1 MRAALTAATALFSL
15 LAAPALA
22 QESLL
27 AVSTSE
33 KADAA
38 TVVIYRDQPVNTVEL
53 MERSRQPWSRLDR
66 EGLAL
71 IVETRTVDVP
81 AGDAV
86 IRFEGVSTGIVP
98 QSVTIEGLPSA
109 VLEQNADFDLLTPG
123 SLLDKSIGDT
133 VQVVR
138 TNPANGRQEVRTAVV
153 RSGGAGAVL
162 EIDGKYEVLSCSGM
176 IERVIFEDVPEGLS
190 DQPTLSIRTRAPA
203 PGRYTVTLAYL
214 STGLQWSTDYVA
226 RLSPD
231 GRTLDLTGWLT
242 LANFGGTTFP
252 DAPVQVVAGD
262 LQTTGRSVPV
272 DPVVRRRS
280 PGCWPQ
286 DTTSNG
292 VNPDMRDDWY
302 PPVAPPPPMAPPPP
316 AMMVPMAREDAI
328 VVTGSRIARQE
339 ELGDYKIYTLPSPTT
354 VAARQTK
361 QVRFLEREDVPYD
374 RVNRHWIGAW
384 GMTAGEAA
392 DESTP
397 QVVFRLR
404 NTEAGGLGIALPGG
418 NWSLRQITP
427 DGRSVLAGEANTQ
440 DRPVGLPLELARG
453 EASDVRV
460 RTRVT
465 GDGERT
471 RGALTTQWRE
481 VEVVVSNLGGEAE
494 TVELIPQEFSQTG
507 FRVVRQNLRSA
518 VTDSGWPAWTLT
530 VPPGESATL
539 TYRYEVTE

>member
-1 MRAALTAATALFSL
+1 MRAALLAAGALFSL
-15 LAAPALA
+15 LAAPAFA
-22 QESLL
+22 QT
-27 AVSTSE
+27 VSTSDRP
-33 KADAA
+33 DAA
-38 TVVIYRDQPVNTVEL
+38 TVVIYRDQPVDTVQL
-53 MERSRQPWSRLDR
+53 MERSRQSWSRLDR

-71 IVETRTVDVP
+71 IVETRTIDVP

-98 QSVTIEGLPSA
+98 QSVTIQGLPSA

-123 SLLDKSIGDT
+123 SLLDKSIGDV
-133 VQVVR
+133 VQVVS
-138 TNPANGRQEVRTAVV
+138 TNPVTGREEVRTAVV

-162 EIDGKYEVLSCSGM
+162 EVDGTFEALSCSGQ
-176 IERVIFEDVPEGLS
+176 IQRVVFEDVPEGLS
-190 DQPTLSIRTRAPA
+190 DQPTLSIRTRSPT
-203 PGRYTVTLAYL
+203 PGRHTVTLAYL

-242 LANFGGTTFP
+242 LANFGGTSFP

-262 LQTTGRSVPV
+262 VRTTGRSVPV

-286 DTTSNG
+286 DTTTNG

-316 AMMVPMAREDAI
+316 AMAAPAMRADEI
-328 VVTGSRIARQE
+328 VVTGSRVRMAEQG

-361 QVRFLEREDVPYD
+361 QVRFLEREAVPYD
-374 RVNRHWIGAW
+374 RVNRAWIASLWESG
-384 GMTAGEAA
+384 GEAA
-392 DESTP
+392 DSTT

-418 NWSLRQITP
+418 KWSLRQITP
-427 DGRSVLAGEANTQ
+427 DGRSVLAGEARTQ
-440 DRPVGLPLELARG
+440 DRPIGLPIELLRS
-453 EASDVRV
+453 ETSDVRV

-465 GDGERT
+465 ADGERT

-481 VEVVVSNLGGEAE
+481 VEVVVSNLGDDAE
-494 TVELIPQEFSQTG
+494 TVELVPPEFNQTG
-507 FRVVRQNLRSA
+507 FRIVRQSERSA
-518 VTDSGWPAWTLT
+518 VTDSGWPAWTLN
-530 VPPGESATL
+530 VPPGETRTL
-539 TYRYEVTE
+539 TYRYELTE

>member
-1 MRAALTAATALFSL
+1 MRAALMAATALFSL

-22 QESLL
+22 QT
-27 AVSTSE
+27 VSTSE
-33 KADAA
+33 KADTA
-38 TVVIYRDQPVNTVEL
+38 TVVIYRDQPVDTVDL
-53 MERSRQPWSRLDR
+53 MERSRQSWNRLDR

-71 IVETRTVDVP
+71 IVETRTIDLP

-162 EIDGKYEVLSCSGM
+162 EIDGKYEALSCSGL
-176 IERVIFEDVPEGLS
+176 IQRVIFEDVPEGLS
-190 DQPTLSIRTRAPA
+190 DQPTLSIRTRSDA

-262 LQTTGRSVPV
+262 LQTTGQSVPV

-286 DTTSNG
+286 DTTTNG
-292 VNPDMRDDWY
+292 VNPDMKDMYEDFY
-302 PPVAPPPPMAPPPP
+302 PPVSPPPPP
-316 AMMVPMAREDAI
+316 APAPPAMRARADADEV

-361 QVRFLEREDVPYD
+361 QVRFLERTAIPYD
-374 RVNRHWIGAW
+374 RVNRQWIGSLW
-384 GMTAGEAA
+384 ESPNETETA
-392 DESTP
+392 TP
-397 QVVFRLR
+397 RVVFRLR

-418 NWSLRQITP
+418 NWSLRQIMA
-427 DGRSVLAGEANTQ
+427 DGRSVLAGEAETE
-440 DRPVGLPLELARG
+440 DRPVGLPLELTRG
-453 EASDVRV
+453 DASDVQV
-460 RTRVT
+460 RMRVT
-465 GDGERT
+465 ADGERT
-471 RGALTTQWRE
+471 RGALITAWRE
-481 VEVVVSNLGGEAE
+481 VEVVVSNLGGDAE
-494 TVELIPQEFSQTG
+494 TVELIPREFNQTG
-507 FRVVRQNLRSA
+507 FRIVRESTPSA
-518 VTDSGWPAWTLT
+518 VTDAGWPAWTLT
-530 VPPGESATL
+530 VPPGESVTL

>member
-1 MRAALTAATALFSL
+1 
-15 LAAPALA
+15 
-22 QESLL
+22 
-27 AVSTSE
+27 
-33 KADAA
+33 
-38 TVVIYRDQPVNTVEL
+38 
-53 MERSRQPWSRLDR
+53 
-66 EGLAL
+66 
-71 IVETRTVDVP
+71 
-81 AGDAV
+81 V

-162 EIDGKYEVLSCSGM
+162 EIDGKYEALSCSGM

-203 PGRYTVTLAYL
+203 AGRYTVTLAYL

-272 DPVVRRRS
+272 DPVVRRRN

-286 DTTSNG
+286 DTTTNG
-292 VNPDMRDDWY
+292 VNPDMGDEYGGYY
-302 PPVAPPPPMAPPPP
+302 PPVMAPPPPSAPPPPMA
-316 AMMVPMAREDAI
+316 ARTVDEI

-361 QVRFLEREDVPYD
+361 QVRFLERTAVPYD
-374 RVNRHWIGAW
+374 RVNRQWIGSLW
-384 GMTAGEAA
+384 DGSGETAA
-392 DESTP
+392 SP

-418 NWSLRQITP
+418 AWSLRQITP
-427 DGRSVLAGEANTQ
+427 DGRSVLAGEAETQ

-465 GDGERT
+465 ADGERT

-481 VEVVVSNLGGEAE
+481 IEVVVSNLGGDAE
-494 TVELIPQEFSQTG
+494 MVELIPQEFGETG
-507 FRVVRQNLRSA
+507 FRITRQSIRSA
-518 VTDSGWPAWTLT
+518 DTDSGWPAWTLT

>member
-1 MRAALTAATALFSL
+1 MRAALMAATALFSL

-22 QESLL
+22 QT
-27 AVSTSE
+27 VSTSE
-33 KADAA
+33 KADTA
-38 TVVIYRDQPVNTVEL
+38 TVVIYRDQPVDTVDL
-53 MERSRQPWSRLDR
+53 MERSRQSWNRLDR

-71 IVETRTVDVP
+71 IVETRTIDLP

-162 EIDGKYEVLSCSGM
+162 EIDGKYEALSCSGL
-176 IERVIFEDVPEGLS
+176 IQRVIFEEVPEGLS
-190 DQPTLSIRTRAPA
+190 DQPTLSIRTRSDA

-242 LANFGGTTFP
+242 LANFGGTSFP

-272 DPVVRRRS
+272 DPVLRRRS

-286 DTTSNG
+286 DTTTNG
-292 VNPDMRDDWY
+292 VNPDMKDAYSDY
-302 PPVAPPPPMAPPPP
+302 PVAVPAPPAPPAPPV
-316 AMMVPMAREDAI
+316 MARAAAEDGI
-328 VVTGSRIARQE
+328 VVTGSRLARQE

-361 QVRFLEREDVPYD
+361 QVRFLERTAVPYD
-374 RVNRHWIGAW
+374 RVARQWIGSLW
-384 GMTAGEAA
+384 ETPGET
-392 DESTP
+392 ETSTP
-397 QVVFRLR
+397 RLVFRLR

-418 NWSLRQITP
+418 NWSLRQIMP
-427 DGRSVLAGEANTQ
+427 DGRSVLAGEAETE
-440 DRPVGLPLELARG
+440 DRPVGLPLELTRG
-453 EASDVRV
+453 DASDVQV
-460 RTRVT
+460 RMRVT
-465 GDGERT
+465 ADGERT
-471 RGALTTQWRE
+471 RGALITAWRE
-481 VEVVVSNLGGEAE
+481 VEVVVSNLGGDAE
-494 TVELIPQEFSQTG
+494 TVELIPREFNQTG
-507 FRVVRQNLRSA
+507 FRIVRESTPSA
-518 VTDSGWPAWTLT
+518 VTDAGWPAWTLT
-530 VPPGESATL
+530 VPPGESVTL

>member
-1 MRAALTAATALFSL
+1 LTVRAALLAATALISL
-15 LAAPALA
+15 LAAPAFA
-22 QESLL
+22 QTT
-27 AVSTSE
+27 STSE
-33 KADAA
+33 KADTA
-38 TVVIYRDQPVNTVEL
+38 TVVIYRDRPVDTVEL
-53 MERSRQPWSRLDR
+53 IERSRQSWSRLDR

-71 IVETRTVDVP
+71 IVETRTIDVP
-81 AGDAV
+81 SGDAV

-138 TNPANGRQEVRTAVV
+138 TNPATGREEVRTAVV
-153 RSGGAGAVL
+153 RSGGGGAVL
-162 EIDGKYEVLSCSGM
+162 EIDGRYEALSCSGL
-176 IERVIFEDVPEGLS
+176 IQRVIFEDVPEGLS

-203 PGRYTVTLAYL
+203 AGRYTVTLAYL

-242 LANFGGTTFP
+242 LANFGGTSFP
-252 DAPVQVVAGD
+252 DAPVQVVAGEIR
-262 LQTTGRSVPV
+262 TTGRSVPV

-286 DTTSNG
+286 DTTTNG
-292 VNPDMRDDWY
+292 ENPDMKDAYGDY
-302 PPVAPPPPMAPPPP
+302 PVAVPAPPSPPAPPVMMRAQ
-316 AMMVPMAREDAI
+316 AMEDGI
-328 VVTGSRIARQE
+328 VVTGSRIAQQG

-361 QVRFLEREDVPYD
+361 QVRFLERTAVPYE
-374 RVNRHWIGAW
+374 RVNRQWIGTLW
-384 GMTAGEAA
+384 EGPGET
-392 DESTP
+392 ETSTP

-404 NTEAGGLGIALPGG
+404 NTEVGGLGIALPGG

-427 DGRSVLAGEANTQ
+427 EGRSVLAGEAETE
-440 DRPVGLPLELARG
+440 DRPVGLPFELARG
-453 EASDVRV
+453 DASDVQV

-465 GDGERT
+465 ADGERT
-471 RGALTTQWRE
+471 RRALTTQWRE
-481 VEVVVSNLGGEAE
+481 VEVVVSNLGADAE
-494 TVELIPQEFSQTG
+494 MVELAPQEFRQTG
-507 FRVVRQNLRSA
+507 FRITRQSRPSA
-518 VTDSGWPAWTLT
+518 ITDGGYPAWTLT
-530 VPPGESATL
+530 VPPGESVTL
-539 TYRYEVTE
+539 TWRYEVSE

>member
-1 MRAALTAATALFSL
+1 MRAALMAATALISL

-22 QESLL
+22 QT
-27 AVSTSE
+27 VTTSA
-33 KADAA
+33 KADTA
-38 TVVIYRDQPVNTVEL
+38 TVVIYRDQPVDTVEL
-53 MERSRQPWSRLDR
+53 MERSRQSWNRLDR

-71 IVETRTVDVP
+71 IVETRTIDVP

-162 EIDGKYEVLSCSGM
+162 EIDGKYEALSCSGM

-203 PGRYTVTLAYL
+203 AGRYTVTLAYL

-252 DAPVQVVAGD
+252 AAPVQVVAGD

-272 DPVVRRRS
+272 DPVVRRQN

-286 DTTSNG
+286 DTTTNG
-292 VNPDMRDDWY
+292 VNPDMRDRYADFSGGY
-302 PPVAPPPPMAPPPP
+302 PPPPSPPPPVMAPP
-316 AMMVPMAREDAI
+316 MAARNVDEI

-361 QVRFLEREDVPYD
+361 QVRFLERTAVPYD
-374 RVNRHWIGAW
+374 RVNRQWIGSLW
-384 GMTAGEAA
+384 ESL
-392 DESTP
+392 DEPETSSP
-397 QVVFRLR
+397 RVVFRLR

-427 DGRSVLAGEANTQ
+427 DGRSVLAGEAETQ
-440 DRPVGLPLELARG
+440 DRPVGLPLELERG

-465 GDGERT
+465 ADGERT

-481 VEVVVSNLGGEAE
+481 VEVVVSNVGGDAE
-494 TVELIPQEFSQTG
+494 TVELIPDEFNQTG
-507 FRVVRQNLRSA
+507 FRITRQSVRSA
-518 VTDSGWPAWTLT
+518 VTESGWPAWTLT
-530 VPPGESATL
+530 VPPGQSATL

>member
-1 MRAALTAATALFSL
+1 MRAALMAATALISL

-22 QESLL
+22 QT
-27 AVSTSE
+27 VTTSA
-33 KADAA
+33 KADTA
-38 TVVIYRDQPVNTVEL
+38 TVVIYRDQPVDTVEL
-53 MERSRQPWSRLDR
+53 MERSRQSWNTLDR

-71 IVETRTVDVP
+71 IVETRTIDVP

-98 QSVTIEGLPSA
+98 QSVTIQGLPSA

-123 SLLDKSIGDT
+123 SLLDKSIGESVT
-133 VQVVR
+133 VVQ
-138 TNPANGRQEVRTAVV
+138 TNPATGRQELRTAVV

-162 EIDGKYEVLSCSGM
+162 EIDGKFEALSCSGL
-176 IERVIFEDVPEGLS
+176 IQRVVFEDVPEGLS

-242 LANFGGTTFP
+242 LANFGGTSFP

-286 DTTSNG
+286 DTTTNG
-292 VNPDMRDDWY
+292 VNPDMGDVYADYY
-302 PPVAPPPPMAPPPP
+302 PPVMAPPPP
-316 AMMVPMAREDAI
+316 APPAMMRPPVSEDSI
-328 VVTGSRIARQE
+328 VVTGSRIARQA

-361 QVRFLEREDVPYD
+361 QVRFLERGEVPYD
-374 RVNRHWIGAW
+374 RVNRRWIG
-384 GMTAGEAA
+384 TLYETPGET
-392 DESTP
+392 ETSTP
-397 QVVFRLR
+397 QVVFRLK

-427 DGRSVLAGEANTQ
+427 DGRSVLAGEAETQ
-440 DRPVGLPLELARG
+440 DRPVGLPLELERG

-465 GDGERT
+465 ADGDRT

-481 VEVVVSNLGGEAE
+481 VEVVVSNLGGDVE
-494 TVELIPQEFSQTG
+494 TVELIPQEFGDTG
-507 FRVVRQNLRSA
+507 FRITRQSILSA
-518 VTDSGWPAWTLT
+518 ITDAGWPAWTLT

-539 TYRYEVTE
+539 TYRYEVTD

>member
-1 MRAALTAATALFSL
+1 MRAALMAATALISL

-22 QESLL
+22 QT
-27 AVSTSE
+27 VSTSE
-33 KADAA
+33 KADTA
-38 TVVIYRDQPVNTVEL
+38 TVVIYRDQPVDTVDL
-53 MERSRQPWSRLDR
+53 MERSRQSWNTLDR

-71 IVETRTVDVP
+71 IVETRTIDVP

-162 EIDGKYEVLSCSGM
+162 EIDGKYEALSCSGL
-176 IERVIFEDVPEGLS
+176 IQRVIFEDVPEGLS
-190 DQPTLSIRTRAPA
+190 DQPTLSIRTRSDA

-262 LQTTGRSVPV
+262 LQTTGQSVPV

-286 DTTSNG
+286 DTTTNG
-292 VNPDMRDDWY
+292 VNPDMKDMYEDFY
-302 PPVAPPPPMAPPPP
+302 PPVSPPPPP
-316 AMMVPMAREDAI
+316 APAPPAMRARADADEV

-361 QVRFLEREDVPYD
+361 QVRFLERTAVPYD
-374 RVNRHWIGAW
+374 RVARQWIGSLW
-384 GMTAGEAA
+384 ETPGET
-392 DESTP
+392 ETSTP
-397 QVVFRLR
+397 RLVFRLR

-418 NWSLRQITP
+418 NWSLRQIMP
-427 DGRSVLAGEANTQ
+427 DGRSVLAGEAEIE
-440 DRPVGLPLELARG
+440 DRPVGLPLELTRG
-453 EASDVRV
+453 DASDVQV
-460 RTRVT
+460 RMRVT
-465 GDGERT
+465 ADGERT
-471 RGALTTQWRE
+471 RGALITAWRE
-481 VEVVVSNLGGEAE
+481 VEVVVSNLGGDAE
-494 TVELIPQEFSQTG
+494 TVELIPREFNQTG
-507 FRVVRQNLRSA
+507 FRIVRESTPSA
-518 VTDSGWPAWTLT
+518 VTDAGWPAWTLT
-530 VPPGESATL
+530 VPPGESVTL

>member
-1 MRAALTAATALFSL
+1 MRAALLAATAVFSL

-22 QESLL
+22 QT
-27 AVSTSE
+27 VSTSE
-33 KADAA
+33 RADTA
-38 TVVIYRDQPVNTVEL
+38 TVVIYRDRPVDTVEL
-53 MERSRQPWSRLDR
+53 MERSRQSWNRLDR

-98 QSVTIEGLPSA
+98 QSVTIAGLPSA

-138 TNPANGRQEVRTAVV
+138 TNPANGRQEVRPAVV
-153 RSGGAGAVL
+153 RSGGSGAVL
-162 EIDGKYEVLSCSGM
+162 EIDGKYEALSCSGL

-190 DQPTLSIRTRAPA
+190 DQPTLSIRTRSLT

-272 DPVVRRRS
+272 DPVVRLRR

-286 DTTSNG
+286 DTTTNG
-292 VNPDMRDDWY
+292 VNPDMKDMYGGYY
-302 PPVAPPPPMAPPPP
+302 PPVMAPPPP
-316 AMMVPMAREDAI
+316 SPPAPPRPAAMRATDEI
-328 VVTGSRIARQE
+328 VVTGSRIAEQG
-339 ELGDYKIYTLPSPTT
+339 ELGDYKVYTLPSPTT

-361 QVRFLEREDVPYD
+361 QVRFLEREAVPYE
-374 RVNRHWIGAW
+374 RVNRQWIGSLW
-384 GMTAGEAA
+384 ETPGETDA
-392 DESTP
+392 STP

-404 NTEAGGLGIALPGG
+404 NTEAGGLGVALPGG

-427 DGRSVLAGEANTQ
+427 EGRSVLAGEAETR
-440 DRPVGLPLELARG
+440 DRPVGLPLELERG
-453 EASDVRV
+453 EASDVQV
-460 RTRVT
+460 RTRVVA
-465 GDGERT
+465 DGERT
-471 RGALTTQWRE
+471 RGVLTTAWRE
-481 VEVVVSNLGGEAE
+481 VEVVVSNLGGDPEM
-494 TVELIPQEFSQTG
+494 VELIPMEFNQTG
-507 FRVVRQNLRSA
+507 FRIVRQSVRSA
-518 VTDSGWPAWTLT
+518 VTESGWPAWTLT
-530 VPPGESATL
+530 VPPGESRTL

>member
-1 MRAALTAATALFSL
+1 MRAALMAATALFSL

-22 QESLL
+22 QT
-27 AVSTSE
+27 VSTSE
-33 KADAA
+33 KADTA
-38 TVVIYRDQPVNTVEL
+38 TVVIYRDQPVDTIEL
-53 MERSRQPWSRLDR
+53 MERSRQSWNTLDR

-71 IVETRTVDVP
+71 IVETRTIDLP

-138 TNPANGRQEVRTAVV
+138 TNPGNGRQEVRTAVV

-162 EIDGKYEVLSCSGM
+162 EIDGKFEALSCSGL
-176 IERVIFEDVPEGLS
+176 IQRVIFEDVPEGLS
-190 DQPTLSIRTRAPA
+190 DQPTLSIRTRSDA

-242 LANFGGTTFP
+242 LANFGGTSFP

-286 DTTSNG
+286 DTTTNG
-292 VNPDMRDDWY
+292 VNPDMKDTYEEFY
-302 PPVAPPPPMAPPPP
+302 PPVSPPPPP
-316 AMMVPMAREDAI
+316 APAPPAMRARADADEV

-361 QVRFLEREDVPYD
+361 QVRFLERTAIPYD
-374 RVNRHWIGAW
+374 RVNRQWIGSLW
-384 GMTAGEAA
+384 ESPNETETA
-392 DESTP
+392 TP
-397 QVVFRLR
+397 RVVFRLR

-418 NWSLRQITP
+418 NWSLRQIMP
-427 DGRSVLAGEANTQ
+427 DGRSVLAGEAETR
-440 DRPVGLPLELARG
+440 DLPVSLPLELERG
-453 EASDVRV
+453 DASDVQI

-471 RGALTTQWRE
+471 RRALTTQWRE
-481 VEVVVSNLGGEAE
+481 VEVVVSNLGGDAE
-494 TVELIPQEFSQTG
+494 TVELIPREFNQTG
-507 FRVVRQNLRSA
+507 FRIVRESTPSA
-518 VTDSGWPAWTLT
+518 VTDAGWPAWTLT
-530 VPPGESATL
+530 VPPGESVTL

>member
-1 MRAALTAATALFSL
+1 MRAALMAATALISL

-22 QESLL
+22 QT
-27 AVSTSE
+27 VSTSE
-33 KADAA
+33 KADVA
-38 TVVIYRDQPVNTVEL
+38 TVVIYRDQPVDTVEL
-53 MERSRQPWSRLDR
+53 MERSRQSWNRLDR

-71 IVETRTVDVP
+71 IVETRTIDVP

-162 EIDGKYEVLSCSGM
+162 EIDGKYEALSCSGM

-203 PGRYTVTLAYL
+203 AGRYTVTLAYL

-272 DPVVRRRS
+272 DPVVRRRN

-286 DTTSNG
+286 DTTTNG
-292 VNPDMRDDWY
+292 VNPDMGDEYGGYY
-302 PPVAPPPPMAPPPP
+302 PPVMAPPPPSAPPPPMA
-316 AMMVPMAREDAI
+316 ARTVDEI

-361 QVRFLEREDVPYD
+361 QVRFLERTAVPYD
-374 RVNRHWIGAW
+374 RVNRQWIGSLW
-384 GMTAGEAA
+384 DGSGETAA
-392 DESTP
+392 SP

-418 NWSLRQITP
+418 AWSLRQITP
-427 DGRSVLAGEANTQ
+427 DGRSVLAGEAETQ

-465 GDGERT
+465 ADGERT
-471 RGALTTQWRE
+471 RGALTTQRRE
-481 VEVVVSNLGGEAE
+481 IEVVVSNLGGDAE
-494 TVELIPQEFSQTG
+494 MVELIPQEFGETG
-507 FRVVRQNLRSA
+507 FRITRQSIRSA

>member
-1 MRAALTAATALFSL
+1 MRAALMAATALFSL

-22 QESLL
+22 QT
-27 AVSTSE
+27 VSTSE
-33 KADAA
+33 KADTA
-38 TVVIYRDQPVNTVEL
+38 TVVIYRDQPVDTVEL
-53 MERSRQPWSRLDR
+53 MERSRQSWSRLDR

-71 IVETRTVDVP
+71 IVETRTIDVP

-123 SLLDKSIGDT
+123 ALLDKSIGDSVT
-133 VQVVR
+133 VVQ
-138 TNPANGRQEVRTAVV
+138 TNPATGREEVRTAVV

-162 EIDGKYEVLSCSGM
+162 EIDGRYEALSCSGL
-176 IERVIFEDVPEGLS
+176 IQRVIFEDVPEGLS
-190 DQPTLSIRTRAPA
+190 DQPSLSIRTRSDA

-242 LANFGGTTFP
+242 LANFGGTSFP

-272 DPVVRRRS
+272 DPVLRRRS

-286 DTTSNG
+286 DTTTNG
-292 VNPDMRDDWY
+292 VNPDMKDAYGDY
-302 PPVAPPPPMAPPPP
+302 PVAVPAPPAPPPPP
-316 AMMVPMAREDAI
+316 AMARAPETEVYDI
-328 VVTGSRIARQE
+328 VVTGSRIAEQG
-339 ELGDYKIYTLPSPTT
+339 ELGDYKIFTLPSPTT

-361 QVRFLEREDVPYD
+361 QVRFLERTAVPYD
-374 RVNRHWIGAW
+374 RVNRQWLRTLW
-384 GMTAGEAA
+384 EEPGET
-392 DESTP
+392 ETSTP
-397 QVVFRLR
+397 RVVFRLR
-404 NTEAGGLGIALPGG
+404 NTEAGGLGLALPGG
-418 NWSLRQITP
+418 NWSLRQILP
-427 DGRSVLAGEANTQ
+427 DGRSVLAGEAETE
-440 DRPVGLPLELARG
+440 DRPVGLPLELTRG
-453 EASDVRV
+453 DASDVEV

-471 RGALTTQWRE
+471 RRALTTQWRE
-481 VEVVVSNLGGEAE
+481 VEVVVSNFGGDAE
-494 TVELIPQEFSQTG
+494 TVELIPMEFGETG
-507 FRVVRQNLRSA
+507 FRITRQSLRSA
-518 VTDSGWPAWTLT
+518 VTESGWPAWTLT
-530 VPPGESATL
+530 VPPEDSVTL

>member
-1 MRAALTAATALFSL
+1 MRAALLAATAVFSL

-22 QESLL
+22 QT
-27 AVSTSE
+27 VSTSE
-33 KADAA
+33 RADTA
-38 TVVIYRDQPVNTVEL
+38 TVVIYRDRPVDTVEL
-53 MERSRQPWSRLDR
+53 MERSRQSWNRLDR

-98 QSVTIEGLPSA
+98 QSVTIAGLPSA

-138 TNPANGRQEVRTAVV
+138 TNPANGRQEVRPAVV
-153 RSGGAGAVL
+153 RSGGSGAVL
-162 EIDGKYEVLSCSGM
+162 EIDGKYEALSCSGL

-190 DQPTLSIRTRAPA
+190 DQPTLSIRTRSLT

-272 DPVVRRRS
+272 DPVVRLRR

-286 DTTSNG
+286 DTTTNG
-292 VNPDMRDDWY
+292 VNPDMKDMYGGYY
-302 PPVAPPPPMAPPPP
+302 PPVMAPPPP
-316 AMMVPMAREDAI
+316 SPPAPPRPAAMRATDEI
-328 VVTGSRIARQE
+328 VVTGSRIAEQG
-339 ELGDYKIYTLPSPTT
+339 ELGDYKVYTLPSPTT

-374 RVNRHWIGAW
+374 RVNRQWIGAY
-384 GMTAGEAA
+384 GMDAGEAA

-418 NWSLRQITP
+418 NWSLRQLTP
-427 DGRSVLAGEANTQ
+427 EGRAVYAGEAETR
-440 DRPVGLPLELARG
+440 DRPVGLPFELARG
-453 EASDVRV
+453 DASDVRV

-465 GDGERT
+465 ADGART
-471 RGALTTQWRE
+471 RRALTTRWRE
-481 VEVVVSNLGGEAE
+481 VEVVVTNFGDDAE
-494 TVELIPQEFSQTG
+494 TVELAPQDFNDTG
-507 FRVVRQNLRSA
+507 FRIVRQSVRSA
-518 VTDSGWPAWTLT
+518 VTDGGWPAWTLT
-530 VPPGESATL
+530 VPPGESRTL

>member
-1 MRAALTAATALFSL
+1 MAATALFSL

-22 QESLL
+22 QT
-27 AVSTSE
+27 VTTSP
-33 KADAA
+33 KADTA
-38 TVVIYRDQPVNTVEL
+38 TVVIYRDQPVDTVEL
-53 MERSRQPWSRLDR
+53 MELSRQSWNRLDR

-71 IVETRTVDVP
+71 IVETRTIDVP

-123 SLLDKSIGDT
+123 ALLDKSIGDT

-138 TNPANGRQEVRTAVV
+138 TNPVTGDEEVRTAVV
-153 RSGGAGAVL
+153 RSGGGGAVL
-162 EIDGKYEVLSCSGM
+162 EIDGRYEALSCSGL
-176 IERVIFEDVPEGLS
+176 IQRVIFEDVPEGLS
-190 DQPTLSIRTRAPA
+190 DQPSLSIRTRAPA
-203 PGRYTVTLAYL
+203 AGRYTVTLAYL

-242 LANFGGTTFP
+242 LANFGGTSFP

-262 LQTTGRSVPV
+262 LRTTGESVPLY
-272 DPVVRRRS
+272 PVLRRRS

-286 DTTSNG
+286 DTTTNG
-292 VNPDMRDDWY
+292 VTPDMKDAYADY
-302 PPVAPPPPMAPPPP
+302 PAAVPAPPAPPPPP
-316 AMMVPMAREDAI
+316 AMARAPGVEEI
-328 VVTGSRIARQE
+328 VVTGSRIAEQG

-361 QVRFLEREDVPYD
+361 QVRFLERTAVPYD
-374 RVNRHWIGAW
+374 RVNRQWLRTLW
-384 GMTAGEAA
+384 EEPGET
-392 DESTP
+392 ETSTP
-397 QVVFRLR
+397 RVVFRLR
-404 NTEAGGLGIALPGG
+404 NTEAGGLGLALPGG
-418 NWSLRQITP
+418 NWSLRQILP
-427 DGRSVLAGEANTQ
+427 DGRSVLAGEAETE
-440 DRPVGLPLELARG
+440 DRPVGLPLELERG

-471 RGALTTQWRE
+471 RRALTTQWRE
-481 VEVVVSNLGGEAE
+481 VEVVVSNQGSHAE
-494 TVELIPQEFSQTG
+494 TVELIPAEFGETG
-507 FRVVRQNLRSA
+507 FRITRQSLRSA
-518 VTDSGWPAWTLT
+518 VTESGWPAWTLT
-530 VPPGESATL
+530 VPPDESVTL

>member
-1 MRAALTAATALFSL
+1 MRAALLAATALISL
-15 LAAPALA
+15 LAAPAFA
-22 QESLL
+22 QT
-27 AVSTSE
+27 VSTSE
-33 KADAA
+33 KADTA
-38 TVVIYRDQPVNTVEL
+38 TVVIYRDRPVDTVEL
-53 MERSRQPWSRLDR
+53 MARSRQSWSRLDR

-71 IVETRTVDVP
+71 IVETRTIDVP

-98 QSVTIEGLPSA
+98 QSVTIEGLSSA

-138 TNPANGRQEVRTAVV
+138 NNPVTGDEEVRTAVV
-153 RSGGAGAVL
+153 RSGGGGAVL
-162 EIDGKYEVLSCSGM
+162 EIDGRYEALSCSGL
-176 IERVIFEDVPEGLS
+176 IQRVIFEDVPEGLS
-190 DQPTLSIRTRAPA
+190 DQPSLSIRTRAPA
-203 PGRYTVTLAYL
+203 AGRHTVTLAYL

-242 LANFGGTTFP
+242 LANFGGTSFP

-262 LQTTGRSVPV
+262 LRTTGESVPIY
-272 DPVVRRRS
+272 PVLRRRS

-286 DTTSNG
+286 DTTTNG
-292 VNPDMRDDWY
+292 VSPNLQATYREDRI
-302 PPVAPPPPMAPPPP
+302 MAVPPPP
-316 AMMVPMAREDAI
+316 APPAAPRPPVVEEI

-361 QVRFLEREDVPYD
+361 QVRFLERTAVPYE
-374 RVNRHWIGAW
+374 RVNRQWIGTLW
-384 GMTAGEAA
+384 EEPGET
-392 DESTP
+392 ETSTP

-404 NTEAGGLGIALPGG
+404 NTELGGLGIALPGG

-427 DGRSVLAGEANTQ
+427 EGRSVLAGEAETE
-440 DRPVGLPLELARG
+440 DRPVGLPFELARG
-453 EASDVRV
+453 DASDVQV

-465 GDGERT
+465 ADGERT
-471 RGALTTQWRE
+471 RRALTTQWRE
-481 VEVVVSNLGGEAE
+481 VEVVVSNLGADAE
-494 TVELIPQEFSQTG
+494 MVELAPQEFRQTG
-507 FRVVRQNLRSA
+507 FRITRQSRPSA
-518 VTDSGWPAWTLT
+518 ITDGGYPAWTLT
-530 VPPGESATL
+530 VPPGESVTL
-539 TYRYEVTE
+539 TWRYEVSE

>member
-1 MRAALTAATALFSL
+1 MRAALMAATALFSL

-22 QESLL
+22 QT
-27 AVSTSE
+27 VSTSE

-38 TVVIYRDQPVNTVEL
+38 TVVIYRDQPVDTVEL
-53 MERSRQPWSRLDR
+53 MERSRQSWSRLDR

-71 IVETRTVDVP
+71 IVETRTIDVP
-81 AGDAV
+81 AGDAT

-162 EIDGKYEVLSCSGM
+162 EIDGKFEALSCSGL

-203 PGRYTVTLAYL
+203 AGRYTVTLAYL
-214 STGLQWSTDYVA
+214 STGLQWSTDYVV

-262 LQTTGRSVPV
+262 LRTTGRSVPV

-286 DTTSNG
+286 DTTTNG
-292 VNPDMRDDWY
+292 VNPDLKDMYGGYY
-302 PPVAPPPPMAPPPP
+302 PPVMAPPPP
-316 AMMVPMAREDAI
+316 SPPSPPRPAAMRADEI
-328 VVTGSRIARQE
+328 VVTGSRIAEQG

-361 QVRFLEREDVPYD
+361 QVRFLERTAVPYE
-374 RVNRHWIGAW
+374 RVNRQWIGTQW
-384 GMTAGEAA
+384 ETPGET
-392 DESTP
+392 DTSTP

-418 NWSLRQITP
+418 NWSLRRITP
-427 DGRSVLAGEANTQ
+427 EGRSVLAGEAETQ

-453 EASDVRV
+453 DAADVRV

-465 GDGERT
+465 ADGERT
-471 RGALTTQWRE
+471 RGALTTAWRE
-481 VEVVVSNLGGEAE
+481 VEVVVSNLGGDAE
-494 TVELIPQEFSQTG
+494 TVELIPREFNQTG
-507 FRVVRQNLRSA
+507 FRITRQSVRSA
-518 VTDSGWPAWTLT
+518 VTDAGRPAWTLT
-530 VPPGESATL
+530 VPPGESVTL

>member
-1 MRAALTAATALFSL
+1 MRAALMAAPALISL

-22 QESLL
+22 QT
-27 AVSTSE
+27 VTTSA

-38 TVVIYRDQPVNTVEL
+38 TVVIYRDRPVDTVEL
-53 MERSRQPWSRLDR
+53 MERSRQSWSRLDR

-71 IVETRTVDVP
+71 IVETRTIDVP

-162 EIDGKYEVLSCSGM
+162 EIDGKYEALSCSGM

-190 DQPTLSIRTRAPA
+190 DQPTLSIRTRAPTA
-203 PGRYTVTLAYL
+203 GRYTVTLAYL

-242 LANFGGTTFP
+242 LANFGGTSFP

-272 DPVVRRRS
+272 DPVVRRRN

-286 DTTSNG
+286 DTTTNG
-292 VNPDMRDDWY
+292 VNPDMGDFGSPMLQMRV
-302 PPVAPPPPMAPPPP
+302 PPPAPPPPVMAPP
-316 AMMVPMAREDAI
+316 MAVARDEI

-361 QVRFLEREDVPYD
+361 QVRFLERTAVPYD
-374 RVNRHWIGAW
+374 RVNRQWIGSLW
-384 GMTAGEAA
+384 ESL
-392 DESTP
+392 DEPENSSP

-418 NWSLRQITP
+418 NWSLRQVTP
-427 DGRSVLAGEANTQ
+427 DGRSVLAGEAETQ

-481 VEVVVSNLGGEAE
+481 VEVVVSNLGGDAE
-494 TVELIPQEFSQTG
+494 MVELIPQEFGETG
-507 FRVVRQNLRSA
+507 FRITRQSQRSA

>member
-1 MRAALTAATALFSL
+1 MRAALTAATALISL

-22 QESLL
+22 QT
-27 AVSTSE
+27 VSTSE
-33 KADAA
+33 KADVA
-38 TVVIYRDQPVNTVEL
+38 TVVIYRDQPVDTVDL
-53 MERSRQPWSRLDR
+53 MERSRQSWNRLDR

-71 IVETRTVDVP
+71 IVETRTIDVP

-162 EIDGKYEVLSCSGM
+162 EIDGKFEALSCSGM

-190 DQPTLSIRTRAPA
+190 DQPTLSIRTRAPTA
-203 PGRYTVTLAYL
+203 GRYTVTLAYL

-242 LANFGGTTFP
+242 LANFGGTSFP

-272 DPVVRRRS
+272 DPVVRRRQ

-286 DTTSNG
+286 DTTTNG
-292 VNPDMRDDWY
+292 VNPEMADAYYAPAM
-302 PPVAPPPPMAPPPP
+302 VPPPPSPPAPP
-316 AMMVPMAREDAI
+316 APMAARAVDEI

-361 QVRFLEREDVPYD
+361 QVRFLERTAIPYD
-374 RVNRHWIGAW
+374 RVNRQWIGSLW
-384 GMTAGEAA
+384 ESPNETETA
-392 DESTP
+392 TP

-427 DGRSVLAGEANTQ
+427 DGRSVLAGEAETQ
-440 DRPVGLPLELARG
+440 DRPVGLPLELERG

-465 GDGERT
+465 ADGERT
-471 RGALTTQWRE
+471 RRALTTQWRE
-481 VEVVVSNLGGEAE
+481 VEVVVSNLGRDPE
-494 TVELIPQEFSQTG
+494 TVELIPQEFGETG
-507 FRVVRQNLRSA
+507 FRITRQNRRSA
-518 VTDSGWPAWTLT
+518 VTDAGWPAWTLT

>member
-1 MRAALTAATALFSL
+1 MRAALTAATALISL

-22 QESLL
+22 QT
-27 AVSTSE
+27 VTTSA
-33 KADAA
+33 KADTA
-38 TVVIYRDQPVNTVEL
+38 TVVIYRDQPVDTVEL
-53 MERSRQPWSRLDR
+53 MERSRQSWNRLDR

-162 EIDGKYEVLSCSGM
+162 EIEGKYEALSCSGM

-203 PGRYTVTLAYL
+203 AGRYTVTLAYL

-242 LANFGGTTFP
+242 LANFGGTSFP

-286 DTTSNG
+286 DTTTNG
-292 VNPDMRDDWY
+292 VNPDTRDDWY

-316 AMMVPMAREDAI
+316 AAMRPEYEDI
-328 VVTGSRIARQE
+328 VVTGSRVQRLASQA

-361 QVRFLEREDVPYD
+361 QVRFLERTAVPYD
-374 RVNRHWIGAW
+374 RVNRQWVGAGW
-384 GMTAGEAA
+384 MDADDEAE
-392 DESTP
+392 ESTP

-427 DGRSVLAGEANTQ
+427 EGRSVLAGEAETQ
-440 DRPVGLPLELARG
+440 DRPVGLPLELERG

-465 GDGERT
+465 ADGART
-471 RGALTTQWRE
+471 RGALTTAWRE
-481 VEVVVSNLGGEAE
+481 VEVIVSNLGGDAE
-494 TVELIPQEFSQTG
+494 TVELIPQEFNQTG
-507 FRVVRQNLRSA
+507 FRLTRQSVRSA
-518 VTDSGWPAWTLT
+518 VTESGWPAWTLT
-530 VPPGESATL
+530 VPPGESVTL